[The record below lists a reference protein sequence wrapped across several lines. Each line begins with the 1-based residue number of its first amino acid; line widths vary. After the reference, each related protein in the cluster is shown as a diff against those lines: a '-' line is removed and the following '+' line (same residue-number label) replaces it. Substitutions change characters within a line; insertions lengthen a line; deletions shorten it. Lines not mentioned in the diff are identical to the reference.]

1 MFIITNRR
9 VDDDP
14 KVKGFKK
21 IGDKPNPKGPN
32 ELRLVEAIK
41 SSRGWKITILPDKV
55 DDSMMKKASLTPNV
69 APDGTILPVYAS
81 QYAATQVLRVANPRK
96 KGVKGKNVLFFV
108 HGFNNDFEAVLERMY
123 GFAKT
128 YGVEVIGFSWPAN
141 GGGIRGAL
149 SYKSDKRDARAS
161 IGALDRCLAKMY
173 KYLNEYRKEFID
185 DKIKEICKKY
195 PRNAERRDDLIT
207 KLSNQKCPFK
217 ITLVLHSMGNYLYK
231 HLLKSSVYRG
241 HHLLFDNVVLVAAD
255 TNNKE
260 HAQWIDKIQCRNRT
274 YITINEN
281 DSALGAS
288 RIKAGEEQLARLGHY
303 PYKLNSQQAVYVDFT
318 DAPRVKK
325 SHAYFEGSAVKNK
338 SNTAVKTFFHRA
350 FNGELAETD
359 VCYHASSNLY
369 KFHKSK

>member
-1 MFIITNRR
+1 MFIITNRT
-9 VDDDP
+9 VDEDA
-14 KVKGFKK
+14 KGFKI
-21 IGDKPNPKGPN
+21 IGDEPNPKGPN
-32 ELRLVEAIK
+32 ELRIVKATRN
-41 SSRGWKITILPDKV
+41 SSGWDIELLRDEVSK
-55 DDSMMKKASLTPNV
+55 SMMKEAELKPKTADDGSL
-69 APDGTILPVYAS
+69 LPIYAS
-81 QYAATQVLRVANPRK
+81 QYVAKQILDQANPRK
-96 KGVKGKNVLFFV
+96 AGTKGKNVLLFV
-108 HGFNNDFEAVLERMY
+108 HGFNNDFKAVLERME

-173 KYLNEYRKEFID
+173 GYLNEYRKEFID

-195 PRNAERRDDLIT
+195 PCNAERRDELIT
-207 KLSNQKCPFK
+207 KLANQECPFK

-260 HAQWIDKIQCRNRT
+260 HAQWVDKIQCRNRT

-318 DAPRVKK
+318 NAPRVKK
-325 SHAYFEGSAVKNK
+325 SHAYFEGSVVKNK
-338 SNTAVKTFFHRA
+338 SNTAVKTFFYRA